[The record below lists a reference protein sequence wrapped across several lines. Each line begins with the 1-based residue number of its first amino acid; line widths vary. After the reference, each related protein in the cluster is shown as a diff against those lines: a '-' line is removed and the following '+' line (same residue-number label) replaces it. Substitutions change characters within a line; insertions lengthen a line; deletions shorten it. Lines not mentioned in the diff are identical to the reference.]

1 MISTHT
7 PLARC
12 DEKAAVTGNA
22 LKIST
27 HTPLAR
33 CDIRSVLHHLS
44 SPISTHTPLA
54 RCDRNILCIS
64 TVIPLNARGGHYY
77 F

>member
-33 CDIRSVLHHLS
+33 CD
-44 SPISTHTPLA
+44 
-54 RCDRNILCIS
+54 RNILCIS